1 MRRVANQASKR
12 TTPSPVFGMR
22 FLTEE
27 ELKFAVVGCV
37 GSPTMLEEEASVT
50 IRLCG
55 DGGDT
60 DLEPAW
66 RILEGDR
73 SIDILGGLL
82 LDIRDSNL
90 QMRVRRWEKYLFVDE
105 AHLHKNLWRHTQM
118 ARIAGLPLSN
128 SQRGESDGPATIEPP
143 IRTYPGSRMTAP

>member
-12 TTPSPVFGMR
+12 TTPSSVFGMR

-37 GSPTMLEEEASVT
+37 GSPTTPGAFIGASEASLASLT

-60 DLEPAW
+60 DTEPAEDA
-66 RILEGDR
+66 I
-73 SIDILGGLL
+73 S
-82 LDIRDSNL
+82 
-90 QMRVRRWEKYLFVDE
+90 
-105 AHLHKNLWRHTQM
+105 
-118 ARIAGLPLSN
+118 
-128 SQRGESDGPATIEPP
+128 
-143 IRTYPGSRMTAP
+143 

>member
-12 TTPSPVFGMR
+12 TTSSPVFGMR

-37 GSPTMLEEEASVT
+37 GSPTMTMREAPGDDASLT

-60 DLEPAW
+60 DLEPAEDA
-66 RILEGDR
+66 IL
-73 SIDILGGLL
+73 
-82 LDIRDSNL
+82 
-90 QMRVRRWEKYLFVDE
+90 
-105 AHLHKNLWRHTQM
+105 
-118 ARIAGLPLSN
+118 
-128 SQRGESDGPATIEPP
+128 
-143 IRTYPGSRMTAP
+143 